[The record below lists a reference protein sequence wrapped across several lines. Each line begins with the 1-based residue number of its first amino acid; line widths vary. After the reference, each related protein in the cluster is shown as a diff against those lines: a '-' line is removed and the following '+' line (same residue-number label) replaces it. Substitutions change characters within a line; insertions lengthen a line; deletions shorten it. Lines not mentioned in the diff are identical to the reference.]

1 MSDTGLT
8 SAWVTS
14 ASAPIQTACSSP
26 EEILQQKLYMQ
37 RFVVIVSVAEVVK
50 VVTMETLE
58 LLTTERFELKHQ
70 NTSRTKIEVRT
81 VHSQGQ
87 L

>member
-1 MSDTGLT
+1 
-8 SAWVTS
+8 
-14 ASAPIQTACSSP
+14 
-26 EEILQQKLYMQ
+26 MQ